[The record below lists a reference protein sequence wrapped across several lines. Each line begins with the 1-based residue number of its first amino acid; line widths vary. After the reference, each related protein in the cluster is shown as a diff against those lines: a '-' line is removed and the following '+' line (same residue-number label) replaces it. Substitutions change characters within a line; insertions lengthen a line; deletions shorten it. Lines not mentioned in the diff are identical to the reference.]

1 MFATGTPTVTVELD
15 KERTLGFTLGAMQRI
30 QERLGKGAFTEEG
43 AATDQMLALPVYV
56 WACLPAADRKEIS
69 VDEVGDLI
77 HPGNMKAVSD
87 AIAEIF
93 NRSNPEGA
101 EGNAPAAGKGKQKA
115 ST

>member
-1 MFATGTPTVTVELD
+1 MSFATGTPTVVVALD

-30 QERLGKGAFTEEG
+30 QERLGKNAFSEG
-43 AATDQMLALPVYV
+43 ETADQMLALPAYV
-56 WACLPAADRKEIS
+56 WACLPAADRLELN
-69 VDEVGDLI
+69 VEAVADLI

-101 EGNAPAAGKGKQKA
+101 EGNAKGAGKRKQ